1 VQIFDTTTD
10 LAALKVDRLHIFFDF
25 SQPGKIQVVE
35 LFIISNPSDKVVV
48 APGPDQAVI
57 QFPLPEGATN
67 IQFEDGQLGQRY
79 LETYN
84 GFGDRMTISPGQGQ
98 HQVLFAYDLPY
109 DRRLDLELRSPLQ
122 TDAAIVMVPESGVR
136 LKSSQLTDAGQRDV
150 QGMSFRMYQVAG
162 ALAAGDPIELS
173 LSGNV
178 ASGEVSDNTVAP
190 LLIGAGIFVAVLAG
204 GGYYLVRRRENQLPE
219 ATEDE
224 LEEGGSEPVESSDE
238 LLDAI
243 LALDDLYQSGKLPE
257 AAYQTRRAEL
267 KARLAAVLADEK

>member
-1 VQIFDTTTD
+1 
-10 LAALKVDRLHIFFDF
+10 
-25 SQPGKIQVVE
+25 
-35 LFIISNPSDKVVV
+35 
-48 APGPDQAVI
+48 
-57 QFPLPEGATN
+57 
-67 IQFEDGQLGQRY
+67 
-79 LETYN
+79 
-84 GFGDRMTISPGQGQ
+84 
-98 HQVLFAYDLPY
+98 
-109 DRRLDLELRSPLQ
+109 
-122 TDAAIVMVPESGVR
+122 VR

-178 ASGEVSDNTVAP
+178 ASGEVGDNTVAP

-219 ATEDE
+219 AAEDE